1 MANDTSTKK
10 KYLTFFQVRYQADN
24 NSDQICY
31 YNRDKKD
38 TTFNSF
44 LAVRKQTST
53 GNEIIFTIVK
63 YIDKTNINDSIYTNI
78 SDELDG
84 LNNNI
89 VQFEQSVQGISE
101 NSTGRETTDR
111 TKRRYTEN
119 DRRISKVIRISQSNK
134 DKIERKYT
142 ATKIKSNNF
151 LLNFASVGINR
162 EDFYNENFI
171 FGVYL
176 LITKNLNPFS
186 LDRKLTDKNKH
197 EILYMLWKECMPH
210 KFYQHIYKENNFLYL
225 NNKNV
230 LQPKVSEIINEYLN
244 EDTENYNEMRNNL
257 SQYKNIFQYVY
268 SNIFPEIYC
277 CRTTRI
283 RS

>member
-1 MANDTSTKK
+1 MS
-10 KYLTFFQVRYQADN
+10 
-24 NSDQICY
+24 
-31 YNRDKKD
+31 
-38 TTFNSF
+38 
-44 LAVRKQTST
+44 
-53 GNEIIFTIVK
+53 
-63 YIDKTNINDSIYTNI
+63 
-78 SDELDG
+78 
-84 LNNNI
+84 
-89 VQFEQSVQGISE
+89 
-101 NSTGRETTDR
+101 
-111 TKRRYTEN
+111 
-119 DRRISKVIRISQSNK
+119 
-134 DKIERKYT
+134 
-142 ATKIKSNNF
+142 
-151 LLNFASVGINR
+151 NFASVGINR

-268 SNIFPEIYC
+268 SNIFPEIYW

>member
-1 MANDTSTKK
+1 MS
-10 KYLTFFQVRYQADN
+10 
-24 NSDQICY
+24 
-31 YNRDKKD
+31 
-38 TTFNSF
+38 
-44 LAVRKQTST
+44 
-53 GNEIIFTIVK
+53 
-63 YIDKTNINDSIYTNI
+63 
-78 SDELDG
+78 
-84 LNNNI
+84 
-89 VQFEQSVQGISE
+89 
-101 NSTGRETTDR
+101 
-111 TKRRYTEN
+111 
-119 DRRISKVIRISQSNK
+119 
-134 DKIERKYT
+134 
-142 ATKIKSNNF
+142 
-151 LLNFASVGINR
+151 NFASVGINR

-171 FGVYL
+171 FGIYL

>member
-1 MANDTSTKK
+1 MS
-10 KYLTFFQVRYQADN
+10 
-24 NSDQICY
+24 
-31 YNRDKKD
+31 
-38 TTFNSF
+38 
-44 LAVRKQTST
+44 
-53 GNEIIFTIVK
+53 
-63 YIDKTNINDSIYTNI
+63 
-78 SDELDG
+78 
-84 LNNNI
+84 
-89 VQFEQSVQGISE
+89 
-101 NSTGRETTDR
+101 
-111 TKRRYTEN
+111 
-119 DRRISKVIRISQSNK
+119 
-134 DKIERKYT
+134 
-142 ATKIKSNNF
+142 
-151 LLNFASVGINR
+151 NFASVGINR

-197 EILYMLWKECMPH
+197 KILYMLWKECMPH
-210 KFYQHIYKENNFLYL
+210 KFYQHICKENNFLYL
-225 NNKNV
+225 NDKNV

-244 EDTENYNEMRNNL
+244 EDTENYHEMRNNL

>member
-1 MANDTSTKK
+1 MS
-10 KYLTFFQVRYQADN
+10 
-24 NSDQICY
+24 
-31 YNRDKKD
+31 
-38 TTFNSF
+38 
-44 LAVRKQTST
+44 
-53 GNEIIFTIVK
+53 
-63 YIDKTNINDSIYTNI
+63 
-78 SDELDG
+78 
-84 LNNNI
+84 
-89 VQFEQSVQGISE
+89 
-101 NSTGRETTDR
+101 
-111 TKRRYTEN
+111 
-119 DRRISKVIRISQSNK
+119 
-134 DKIERKYT
+134 
-142 ATKIKSNNF
+142 
-151 LLNFASVGINR
+151 NFASVGINR

-268 SNIFPEIYC
+268 SNIFPGIYC

>member
-1 MANDTSTKK
+1 MS
-10 KYLTFFQVRYQADN
+10 
-24 NSDQICY
+24 
-31 YNRDKKD
+31 
-38 TTFNSF
+38 
-44 LAVRKQTST
+44 
-53 GNEIIFTIVK
+53 
-63 YIDKTNINDSIYTNI
+63 
-78 SDELDG
+78 
-84 LNNNI
+84 
-89 VQFEQSVQGISE
+89 
-101 NSTGRETTDR
+101 
-111 TKRRYTEN
+111 
-119 DRRISKVIRISQSNK
+119 
-134 DKIERKYT
+134 
-142 ATKIKSNNF
+142 
-151 LLNFASVGINR
+151 NFASVGINR

>member
-1 MANDTSTKK
+1 MS
-10 KYLTFFQVRYQADN
+10 
-24 NSDQICY
+24 
-31 YNRDKKD
+31 
-38 TTFNSF
+38 
-44 LAVRKQTST
+44 
-53 GNEIIFTIVK
+53 
-63 YIDKTNINDSIYTNI
+63 
-78 SDELDG
+78 
-84 LNNNI
+84 
-89 VQFEQSVQGISE
+89 
-101 NSTGRETTDR
+101 
-111 TKRRYTEN
+111 
-119 DRRISKVIRISQSNK
+119 
-134 DKIERKYT
+134 
-142 ATKIKSNNF
+142 
-151 LLNFASVGINR
+151 NFASVGINR

-197 EILYMLWKECMPH
+197 KILYMLWKECMPH

-268 SNIFPEIYC
+268 SNIFPEIYW

>member
-1 MANDTSTKK
+1 MS
-10 KYLTFFQVRYQADN
+10 
-24 NSDQICY
+24 
-31 YNRDKKD
+31 
-38 TTFNSF
+38 
-44 LAVRKQTST
+44 
-53 GNEIIFTIVK
+53 
-63 YIDKTNINDSIYTNI
+63 
-78 SDELDG
+78 
-84 LNNNI
+84 
-89 VQFEQSVQGISE
+89 
-101 NSTGRETTDR
+101 
-111 TKRRYTEN
+111 
-119 DRRISKVIRISQSNK
+119 
-134 DKIERKYT
+134 
-142 ATKIKSNNF
+142 
-151 LLNFASVGINR
+151 NFASVGINR

-197 EILYMLWKECMPH
+197 KILYMLWKECMPH

>member
-1 MANDTSTKK
+1 MS
-10 KYLTFFQVRYQADN
+10 
-24 NSDQICY
+24 
-31 YNRDKKD
+31 
-38 TTFNSF
+38 
-44 LAVRKQTST
+44 
-53 GNEIIFTIVK
+53 
-63 YIDKTNINDSIYTNI
+63 
-78 SDELDG
+78 
-84 LNNNI
+84 
-89 VQFEQSVQGISE
+89 
-101 NSTGRETTDR
+101 
-111 TKRRYTEN
+111 
-119 DRRISKVIRISQSNK
+119 
-134 DKIERKYT
+134 
-142 ATKIKSNNF
+142 
-151 LLNFASVGINR
+151 NFASVGINR
-162 EDFYNENFI
+162 VDFYNENFI

-197 EILYMLWKECMPH
+197 EILYMLWKECMLH

-268 SNIFPEIYC
+268 SNIFPGIYC